1 MASTNL
7 PPVTLQDSAAAT
19 KLFFD
24 TYGEQPLEF
33 NAVDVDACLNF
44 FKKAGFE
51 NDAATVVS
59 ASILKQAKIENI
71 PVFRILD
78 TLKNT
83 SGLELSAFVAE
94 ILNNNRPT
102 TSTIGFRKSIF
113 VENISRNIY
122 A

>member
-1 MASTNL
+1 MSSTNL
-7 PPVTLQDSAAAT
+7 PPVSLQDSAAAT

-44 FKKAGFE
+44 FKKQGFE
-51 NDAATVVS
+51 DDAAIVVS

-71 PVFRILD
+71 PVYRILD
-78 TLKNT
+78 TLKKT
-83 SGLELSAFVAE
+83 TGLELSAFVAE
-94 ILNNNRPT
+94 ILNNNRPS
-102 TSTIGFRKSIF
+102 TSTIGFKKNIF
-113 VENISRNIY
+113 AENITRNIY